1 LNSETD
7 RSADSTAHRI
17 AHRIDL
23 PAPFRLLASMLL
35 VGAYVAL
42 VKPLTVLFPVFALA
56 FLRFAIAAVALLPW
70 SWRSASEP
78 PLTRTESWH
87 LFLQSFFGNFLFSIC
102 MLWGVAL
109 TSATAAGLVL
119 SALPVV
125 VALFSAVLL
134 HERLSG
140 RLLLAVLSAVAGI
153 ALIELARPVRSTA
166 SSSWLGDALVFAAVC
181 CEALY
186 VVIGKRLAAT
196 RTPMRVSAWINLWGL
211 VLTTPLGLWQLAR
224 VDLSAVEPR
233 FWGYLVFYALAAS
246 VVAVA
251 LWMSGLKHFSAGV
264 AGVFTVA
271 LPLSTTAVAVGV
283 LGEAL
288 TWAHALALA
297 CALLAIVLAAWP
309 TAPASGPPH

>member
-1 LNSETD
+1 MS
-7 RSADSTAHRI
+7 
-17 AHRIDL
+17 
-23 PAPFRLLASMLL
+23 L

-42 VKPLTVLFPVFALA
+42 VKPLTALFPIFALA

-70 SWRSASEP
+70 TWRSAGEP
-78 PLTRTESWH
+78 PLSRSESWQ

-109 TSATAAGLVL
+109 TSATASGLVL
-119 SALPVV
+119 GALPVV
-125 VALFSAVLL
+125 VALLSGALL
-134 HERLSG
+134 RERISG
-140 RLLLAVLSAVAGI
+140 RLLLAVLCAAAGI
-153 ALIELARPVRSTA
+153 VVVQLAKPASLDA
-166 SSSWLGDALVFAAVC
+166 SSSWVGDALVFGAVC

-211 VLTTPLGLWQLAR
+211 ALTTPLGLWQIAR
-224 VDLSAVEPR
+224 VDWSSIVPR
-233 FWGYLVFYALAAS
+233 TWAYLVFYSLAAS

-251 LWMSGLKHFSAGV
+251 LWMSGLRRISAGF

-271 LPLSTTAVAVGV
+271 LPLSTTAVAVTV

-288 TWAHALALA
+288 TWLHAIALA
-297 CALLAIVLAAWP
+297 CASLAIALAAWP
-309 TAPASGPPH
+309 MAPSASRADR

>member
-1 LNSETD
+1 
-7 RSADSTAHRI
+7 
-17 AHRIDL
+17 
-23 PAPFRLLASMLL
+23 MLL

-42 VKPLTVLFPVFALA
+42 VKPLTALFPVFTLA
-56 FLRFAIAAVALLPW
+56 FLRFAIAAVVLLPW
-70 SWRSASEP
+70 SWRSPTEP
-78 PLTRTESWH
+78 PLTRAESLQ

-109 TSATAAGLVL
+109 TSATASGLVL

-125 VALFSAVLL
+125 VALFSTVLL
-134 HERLSG
+134 RERLSG
-140 RLLLAVLSAVAGI
+140 RLLLAVLCAGAGI

-166 SSSWLGDALVFAAVC
+166 SSSWLGDGLVFAAVC

-211 VLTTPLGLWQLAR
+211 ALTAPFGLWQIVRL
-224 VDLSAVEPR
+224 DLSAIEPR
-233 FWGYLVFYALAAS
+233 FWAYLVFYSLAAS

-251 LWMSGLKHFSAGV
+251 LWMSGLRRISAGV

-288 TWAHALALA
+288 TWAHAFALT
-297 CALLAIVLAAWP
+297 CALLAILLAAWP
-309 TAPASGPPH
+309 AASTASPSP

>member
-1 LNSETD
+1 
-7 RSADSTAHRI
+7 
-17 AHRIDL
+17 
-23 PAPFRLLASMLL
+23 MLL

-42 VKPLTVLFPVFALA
+42 VKPLTAQFPIFALA
-56 FLRFAIAAVALLPW
+56 FLRFAIAAVVLLPW
-70 SWRSASEP
+70 TWRSPTESA
-78 PLTRTESWH
+78 LTRAESWQ

-109 TSATAAGLVL
+109 TSATASGLVM

-125 VALFSAVLL
+125 VALLSAALL
-134 HERLSG
+134 RERLTG
-140 RLLLAVLSAVAGI
+140 RVLLAVLCAGAGI
-153 ALIELARPVRSTA
+153 ALVELARPARSPA
-166 SSSWLGDALVFAAVC
+166 SSSWLGDGLVFAAVC

-211 VLTTPLGLWQLAR
+211 VLTAPFGLWQIAR
-224 VDLSAVEPR
+224 LDLSALTPSV
-233 FWGYLVFYALAAS
+233 WALLVFYSLAAS

-251 LWMSGLKHFSAGV
+251 LWMSGLRRIPAGV

-271 LPLSTTAVAVGV
+271 LPLSTTAVAVTV

-288 TWAHALALA
+288 TWMHSVALT
-297 CALLAIVLAAWP
+297 CALLAILLAAWP
-309 TAPASGPPH
+309 AATATSR

>member
-1 LNSETD
+1 
-7 RSADSTAHRI
+7 
-17 AHRIDL
+17 
-23 PAPFRLLASMLL
+23 MML

-42 VKPLTVLFPVFALA
+42 VKPLTVLFPIFVLA

-70 SWRSASEP
+70 TWRSPGEP
-78 PLTRTESWH
+78 ALTRAESWH

-109 TSATAAGLVL
+109 TSATASGLVL

-125 VALFSAVLL
+125 VALLSSVLL
-134 HERLSG
+134 RERLSG
-140 RLLLAVLSAVAGI
+140 RVLVAVLCAGAGI
-153 ALIELARPVRSTA
+153 ALIELARPARATT

-211 VLTTPLGLWQLAR
+211 VLTAPFGLWQIVRL
-224 VDLSAVEPR
+224 DLSAVQPR
-233 FWGYLVFYALAAS
+233 FWAYLVFYALAAS

-251 LWMSGLKHFSAGV
+251 LWMSGLRRIPAGI

-288 TWAHALALA
+288 TWMHAIALS
-297 CALLAIVLAAWP
+297 CALLAILLAAWP
-309 TAPASGPPH
+309 AAPTAWH

>member
-1 LNSETD
+1 MT
-7 RSADSTAHRI
+7 
-17 AHRIDL
+17 
-23 PAPFRLLASMLL
+23 L

-42 VKPLTVLFPVFALA
+42 VKPLTVLFPIFALA

-70 SWRSASEP
+70 TWRSPTEP
-78 PLTRTESWH
+78 ALTRAESWQ

-109 TSATAAGLVL
+109 TSATASGLVL

-125 VALFSAVLL
+125 VALFSSVLL
-134 HERLSG
+134 RERLSG
-140 RLLLAVLSAVAGI
+140 RVLVAVLCAGAGI
-153 ALIELARPVRSTA
+153 ALIELARPARSTA

-211 VLTTPLGLWQLAR
+211 ALTAPVGLWQIVQL
-224 VDLSAVEPR
+224 DLSAVEPR
-233 FWGYLVFYALAAS
+233 SWAYLVFYSLAAS
-246 VVAVA
+246 VVAVG
-251 LWMSGLKHFSAGV
+251 LWMSGLRRISAAI

-288 TWAHALALA
+288 TWMHAVALT
-297 CALLAIVLAAWP
+297 CALLAILLAAWP
-309 TAPASGPPH
+309 AATTALR

>member
-1 LNSETD
+1 MS
-7 RSADSTAHRI
+7 
-17 AHRIDL
+17 
-23 PAPFRLLASMLL
+23 L

-42 VKPLTVLFPVFALA
+42 VKPLTALFPIFALA

-70 SWRSASEP
+70 TWRSAGEP
-78 PLTRTESWH
+78 PLSRSESWQ

-109 TSATAAGLVL
+109 TSATASGLVL
-119 SALPVV
+119 GALPVV
-125 VALFSAVLL
+125 VALLSGALL
-134 HERLSG
+134 RERITG
-140 RLLLAVLSAVAGI
+140 RLLLAVLCAAAGI
-153 ALIELARPVRSTA
+153 VVVQLAKAASSDP
-166 SSSWLGDALVFAAVC
+166 SSSWVGDALVFGAVC

-211 VLTTPLGLWQLAR
+211 ALTTPLGLWQIAR
-224 VDLSAVEPR
+224 VDWSSIVPR
-233 FWGYLVFYALAAS
+233 TWAYLVFYSLAAS

-251 LWMSGLKHFSAGV
+251 LWMSGLRRISAGF

-288 TWAHALALA
+288 TWLHAIALA
-297 CALLAIVLAAWP
+297 CASLAIVLAAWP
-309 TAPASGPPH
+309 SAAASRGDT